1 MFAENGSLASS
12 SLSGRRAYYSCPHGG
27 KGGKTVKKKLEQ
39 AVEYANKTNP
49 SSKANN
55 QPSTSKKEKTK
66 F

>member
-1 MFAENGSLASS
+1 MPARGE
-12 SLSGRRAYYSCPHGG
+12 RRKRPM
-27 KGGKTVKKKLEQ
+27 KKKLEQ

-49 SSKANN
+49 SSKSNN

>member
-1 MFAENGSLASS
+1 M
-12 SLSGRRAYYSCPHGG
+12 
-27 KGGKTVKKKLEQ
+27 KKNLEQ

-49 SSKANN
+49 SSRSNN

>member
-1 MFAENGSLASS
+1 MAVSSRVAERAVGHTIRAHLA
-12 SLSGRRAYYSCPHGG
+12 G
-27 KGGKTVKKKLEQ
+27 KEERTVKKKLEQ

>member
-1 MFAENGSLASS
+1 MFAENGSLISS
-12 SLSGRRAYYSCPHGG
+12 SCGGNRAYYSCSLVR